1 LRRAVSFL
9 AGAFLSCAFLG
20 HRALALDLC
29 GAFLFLA
36 ATFFGGGA
44 FALGCA
50 FLLLPCAFLG
60 GQPLRFLPGAFLGYL
75 TFTLELCGVFFFL
88 PDAFLGGGA
97 FTLLFGCLLLRC
109 GTLAL
114 GGACL
119 PGAAPIPNPPVPP
132 GRVLSVWIATG
143 LWLCGMPRLY
153 GAIRLRVLDIRA
165 GNGPRCGQPGQRC
178 SIELRILV
186 RQVPLLAAR

>member
-1 LRRAVSFL
+1 LRRAFLFL
-9 AGAFLSCAFLG
+9 AGAFLSCAFL
-20 HRALALDLC
+20 LQP

-36 ATFFGGGA
+36 GTFFGGGA
-44 FALGCA
+44 FPLGGPFALGGA

-75 TFTLELCGVFFFL
+75 ALTLELCGVFFFL
-88 PDAFLGGGA
+88 PGAFLSGGA

-109 GTLAL
+109 GTFAL
-114 GGACL
+114 GGTCL

-132 GRVLSVWIATG
+132 GRVLSLRFASG
-143 LWLCGMPRLY
+143 LWLCGLPRIY

-165 GNGPRCGQPGQRC
+165 GNGPRRGQAGQRRC
-178 SIELRILV
+178 IELRILV
-186 RQVPLLAAR
+186 

>member
-153 GAIRLRVLDIRA
+153 GAIRLRVLDIWT
-165 GNGPRCGQPGQRC
+165 GNGPGRGQARQRCG
-178 SIELRILV
+178 IELRILV
-186 RQVPLLAAR
+186 